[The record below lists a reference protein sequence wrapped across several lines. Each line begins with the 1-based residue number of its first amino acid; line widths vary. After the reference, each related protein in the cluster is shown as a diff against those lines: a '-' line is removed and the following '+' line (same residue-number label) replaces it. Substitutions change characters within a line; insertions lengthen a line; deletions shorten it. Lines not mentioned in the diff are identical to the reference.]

1 MLDVAGLG
9 EDFRSGG
16 IDTRVLVFGRGFGGQ
31 IELTVSVVG
40 NLAVLRQVDDEGLVR
55 GAGVA
60 VDDGLRLAI
69 GGGGSHVVVFIV
81 VGDDLV
87 ARVDEVGDGLD
98 AVVLGVCNNRARFKS
113 IGGTAVVVHAALGV
127 ELAVHAS
134 HGAVE
139 VDEHGAPVGVLTGRI
154 HIRAHLHVVEVL
166 DHLPEGEVLG
176 LQAGDVGA
184 DLAHHAQ
191 RVVETVRVVG
201 ARLPGA
207 VHLAHRQLLAVCLS
221 DIARL
226 HLVAVGVGVNVVLA
240 DKVLDRL
247 RVLVVRLDEV
257 GGVCS
262 ISGCDDGVIIVLE
275 RLSECGNRLLL
286 LGVIDMHTLLRL
298 LQRVGV
304 WGDGPIFVGVVLI
317 PVVVNEL
324 GVVIALIGVLRSHV
338 ARSAPV
344 TGLGL
349 VERLD
354 RVNVCAKAFEVLDVL
369 GHVLSEFRR
378 VCKIIATRVVSTSGV
393 TAVGQEPRS
402 GVGEGLYIGDVRVI
416 AGGTALNPPVLGGG
430 LGEVILVVV
439 SRVECRS
446 QLVFVG
452 LLGGYAIAIRA
463 GAGGVIF
470 PRARHGSALAHEWV
484 AVGNI
489 GGIAAAHVVAGHVQ
503 VQSFITEDGLVELF
517 AQLFAVFHSL
527 SLGSVIAE
535 IGGDGR
541 FLAEAAGGVGE
552 PSQRGAP
559 AIETVG
565 IPRVRGHGNGIVI
578 SRIRSAGNRK
588 RPSSH

>member
-1 MLDVAGLG
+1 M
-9 EDFRSGG
+9 
-16 IDTRVLVFGRGFGGQ
+16 
-31 IELTVSVVG
+31 
-40 NLAVLRQVDDEGLVR
+40 
-55 GAGVA
+55 
-60 VDDGLRLAI
+60 
-69 GGGGSHVVVFIV
+69 
-81 VGDDLV
+81 
-87 ARVDEVGDGLD
+87 
-98 AVVLGVCNNRARFKS
+98 
-113 IGGTAVVVHAALGV
+113 
-127 ELAVHAS
+127 
-134 HGAVE
+134 
-139 VDEHGAPVGVLTGRI
+139 
-154 HIRAHLHVVEVL
+154 
-166 DHLPEGEVLG
+166 
-176 LQAGDVGA
+176 
-184 DLAHHAQ
+184 
-191 RVVETVRVVG
+191 
-201 ARLPGA
+201 
-207 VHLAHRQLLAVCLS
+207 
-221 DIARL
+221 
-226 HLVAVGVGVNVVLA
+226 NVVLA

-257 GGVCS
+257 GGVRG
-262 ISGCDDGVIIVLE
+262 IGGCDDGVILVLE

-286 LGVIDMHTLLRL
+286 LGVADMHTLLRL

-304 WGDGPIFVGVVLI
+304 WGDGLIFVGVVLI

-369 GHVLSEFRR
+369 GHVLSEFLR
-378 VCKIIATRVVSTSGV
+378 VCKIIATGVASTSGV

-402 GVGEGLYIGDVRVI
+402 GVGEGLYVGDVRVI